1 MALSY
6 CRMSKYADERKRLNT
21 SRHDVLSIVD
31 DFIEQI
37 FQIRKILRGVSI
49 SAIVLGPL
57 AIALSVYLVWNPS
70 FFAILEIENE
80 FGLVLSILLGAV
92 IIISLLWL
100 LTGIRQ
106 YRLIGSWNKRY
117 NEYIKEKQEIDKTI
131 ASQYG
136 LGNSLDNNYHQD

>member
-1 MALSY
+1 
-6 CRMSKYADERKRLNT
+6 MSKYADERKRLNT

-49 SAIVLGPL
+49 SAMILGPL

-92 IIISLLWL
+92 IIISLIWL
-100 LTGIRQ
+100 IKGIRQ
-106 YRLIGSWNKRY
+106 YHLIGSWNKRY

-136 LGNSLDNNYHQD
+136 LDNSLDNNYHQD

>member
-1 MALSY
+1 
-6 CRMSKYADERKRLNT
+6 MSKFSDERKRLNT

-37 FQIRKILRGVSI
+37 FQIRKTLRGVSI

-100 LTGIRQ
+100 ITGIRQ

-117 NEYIKEKQEIDKTI
+117 NEYIKEKQEIDKSI

-136 LGNSLDNNYHQD
+136 LDNSLDNNYHQD

>member
-1 MALSY
+1 
-6 CRMSKYADERKRLNT
+6 MSKFADERKRLNT

-37 FQIRKILRGVSI
+37 FQIRKTLRGVSI

-100 LTGIRQ
+100 ITGIRQ

-136 LGNSLDNNYHQD
+136 LDNSLDNNYHQD

>member
-136 LGNSLDNNYHQD
+136 LDNSLDNNYHQD

>member
-1 MALSY
+1 
-6 CRMSKYADERKRLNT
+6 MSKFADERKRLNT

-37 FQIRKILRGVSI
+37 FQIRKILRVVSI
-49 SAIVLGPL
+49 SAMILGPL

-92 IIISLLWL
+92 IIISLIWFI
-100 LTGIRQ
+100 TGIRQ
-106 YRLIGSWNKRY
+106 YHLIGSWNKRY

-136 LGNSLDNNYHQD
+136 LDNSLDNNYHQD